1 MLVMF
6 YLFIFASHNKKITI
20 MKKSASGNVSFSPR
34 EFIELYSFA
43 RYLLDE
49 PNVPYKEYRTFGN
62 ILLTKQDI
70 AFFKKLV
77 RFFESKY

>member
-1 MLVMF
+1 
-6 YLFIFASHNKKITI
+6 
-20 MKKSASGNVSFSPR
+20 MKKTALGNVTLSPR
-34 EFIELYSFA
+34 EFIELYSFI

-49 PNVPYKEYRTFGN
+49 PNVPYKEYRSFGN

-70 AFFKKLV
+70 AFFRKLV